1 MPHSPAT
8 MRPNTASAPRLMA
21 ERLDVYLPGLQSDNA
36 RRVFLRK
43 LDANLRT
50 AYGRYLTT
58 GIITTDPSFAIE
70 DEFDFSATIEA
81 IAQRLDALKIA
92 EAA

>member
-21 ERLDVYLPGLQSDNA
+21 ERLDEYLPGLQSDKA
-36 RRVFLRK
+36 RRTFLRK
-43 LDANLRT
+43 LDVTLRT

-70 DEFDFSATIEA
+70 SEFDFSQTIEA
-81 IAQRLDALKIA
+81 IAQRLDALTVREVA
-92 EAA
+92 